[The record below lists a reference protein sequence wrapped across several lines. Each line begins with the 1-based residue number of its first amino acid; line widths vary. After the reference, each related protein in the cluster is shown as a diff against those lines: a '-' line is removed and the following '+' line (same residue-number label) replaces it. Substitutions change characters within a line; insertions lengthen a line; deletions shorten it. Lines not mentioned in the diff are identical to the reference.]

1 MVYDLRRSIQRCPRL
16 CLPIAMA
23 DPNDPVVA
31 LAWAPGGLLV
41 SAHESGAV
49 ALRRVG
55 PAELAAAVE
64 WAGSDGEGEGEGGK

>member
-1 MVYDLRRSIQRCPRL
+1 
-16 CLPIAMA
+16 MA

-55 PAELAAAVE
+55 PVELQAAAE
-64 WAGSDGEGEGEGGK
+64 WRESDGEEEEGVSGK